1 MKKITHRRTVALIA
15 FGVIL
20 CAVFVF
26 ASTISESL
34 WYAPD
39 SEIAV
44 PDFGSTVELFS
55 PEQRPSRLRVP
66 ALGIDAHVQHVGVN
80 AKGNMATPNNF
91 TDVGWYKY
99 GATPGF
105 LGSAVFAGHVD
116 NGLGL
121 SGVFKR
127 LDELDVGDEIFVA
140 SKDGTELLFRVV
152 EIQTYPH
159 DSVPGET
166 LFARNDVPRLNLITC
181 EGVWVPGER
190 TYDQRLVVYTELVE

>member
-1 MKKITHRRTVALIA
+1 MKQIIHKRVVALTA
-15 FGVIL
+15 FGIIL

-26 ASTISESL
+26 VSTVAESL

-66 ALGIDAHVQHVGVN
+66 ALEIDAYVQHVGVN

-127 LDELDVGDEIFVA
+127 LADIQIGDEVLVE
-140 SKDGTELLFRVV
+140 SKEGKELRFRVV

-159 DSVPGET
+159 DSVPGEM
-166 LFARNDVPRLNLITC
+166 LFARNDRPRLNLITC